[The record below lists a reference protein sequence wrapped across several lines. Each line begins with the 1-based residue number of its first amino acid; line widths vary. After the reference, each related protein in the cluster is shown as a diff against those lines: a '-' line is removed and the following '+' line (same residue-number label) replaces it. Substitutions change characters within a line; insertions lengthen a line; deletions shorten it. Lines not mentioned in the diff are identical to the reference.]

1 MYFFTVIPTMISI
14 SFYPLPAAHILL
26 LGAVFVG
33 MAYLIK
39 PAGTP
44 FGKRAALRV
53 GILAFAL
60 AAMSGAIVHTRHA
73 GTRLQTTYGWPK
85 PIFARWIDPET
96 QARWSAVVERGVV
109 ENLFFYG
116 CASVLLVSMYQR
128 ARRR

>member
-1 MYFFTVIPTMISI
+1 MIPI

-39 PAGTP
+39 PAGAL
-44 FGKRAALRV
+44 FGKRAAFRV
-53 GILAFAL
+53 GILALAL
-60 AAMSGAIVHTRHA
+60 CAMSGALAHTRHA
-73 GTRLQTTYGWPK
+73 GTRLQTAYGWPK
-85 PIFARWIDPET
+85 PIFARWVDPET
-96 QARWSAVVERGVV
+96 QAGWSAVIERGVV